1 MTTETKTALEF
12 MQGHADNAVAQKM
25 AEVMADLTPDAMSGL
40 MPLMGSLPNPA
51 TGNKVEAVSQN
62 GDDYIFDV
70 TYTGDGGKAGTMR
83 ETVRQIDG
91 VWKIVGI
98 AAP

>member
-12 MQGHADNAVAQKM
+12 MQGHADGAVAGKM
-25 AEVMADLTPDAMSGL
+25 AEIMGDLTQDAMQGL
-40 MPLMGSLPNPA
+40 MPFMGSLPNPA
-51 TGNKVEAVSQN
+51 TGNKVVAVSQN

-83 ETVRQIDG
+83 ETVRQVDG
-91 VWKIVGI
+91 VWKIVAI